1 MKKYIKSAT
10 EDTDDRLPSAI
21 DDLNDDFD
29 YIISGLEKLGRD
41 GATGTNDALV
51 IAESLS
57 NALQSAISN
66 IADKVGVEE
75 E

>member
-1 MKKYIKSAT
+1 MKKYIKSAA
-10 EDTDDRLPSAI
+10 EDMDERLPEAI
-21 DDLNDDFD
+21 DGLSEDFD
-29 YIISGLEKLGRD
+29 YIVSGLEKLGRD

-57 NALQSAISN
+57 NALQGAIGS
-66 IADKVGVEE
+66 IADKVGMEE